1 MSTYEEQR
9 AQNIAKNKELLRSLG
24 LDKPFF
30 EPKQKRQP
38 KQAKKRKA
46 AENETY
52 EDDGSALS
60 SPPAKAP
67 RTAAV
72 TDNGG
77 LRRSTRNAG
86 KAVDYKAEKII
97 QDPEPVSVK
106 AGIRRKGNTGPQ
118 GGLNGRRVHNPKV
131 FGSIPGIEVGT
142 WWETREECSV
152 DAVHAPFVAGI
163 AGGPEGAYSV
173 ALSGGYEDDVDL
185 GYAFTYTGSG
195 GRDLKGTKN
204 APKNLRTAPQ
214 SFDQSFEDHRN
225 KALKVSSE
233 TKEPVRVIRGY
244 KLDSKYAPYEGYRYD
259 GLYIVEKVWME
270 KGLNAKGFLVCKFAF
285 KRLPDQPPLP
295 VREDD
300 SATPTTNEGETSSPE
315 AAEAADATEKADA

>member
-9 AQNIAKNKELLRSLG
+9 AQNIAKYSLLSHVSCVTLISARNKELLRSLG

-185 GYAFTYTGSG
+185 GYAFFALH
-195 GRDLKGTKN
+195 LKASISHLKTM
-204 APKNLRTAPQ
+204 Q
-214 SFDQSFEDHRN
+214 RN

>member
-1 MSTYEEQR
+1 
-9 AQNIAKNKELLRSLG
+9 

-38 KQAKKRKA
+38 KQPAKKRKA
-46 AENETY
+46 VENEDRDN
-52 EDDGSALS
+52 DDSTS
-60 SPPAKAP
+60 SPPPAKAP
-67 RTAAV
+67 RTADI
-72 TDNGG
+72 TNNGG

-86 KAVDYKAEKII
+86 KAVDYKAEKVI
-97 QDPEPVSVK
+97 QDPEPISVK

-118 GGLNGRRVHNPKV
+118 GGLNGRRVNDPKV
-131 FGSIPGIEVGT
+131 FGRIRGVEVGT
-142 WWETREECSV
+142 WWETREQCSV

-214 SFDQSFEDHRN
+214 SFDQSFEDH
-225 KALKVSSE
+225 VSSE
-233 TKEPVRVIRGY
+233 TKKPVRVIRGY
-244 KLDSKYAPYEGYRYD
+244 KLDSKYAPYEGYD
-259 GLYIVEKVWME
+259 GLYVVEKY
-270 KGLNAKGFLVCKFAF
+270 LI
-285 KRLPDQPPLP
+285 
-295 VREDD
+295 
-300 SATPTTNEGETSSPE
+300 SAMQCM
-315 AAEAADATEKADA
+315 